1 MFQTNLPMSYEYKAS
16 ARCDKAPEG
25 SKHTVNRMLVCQ
37 HTCLCAAQITSAA
50 STKNSTD
57 LEFLYVLVR
66 IMCRI

>member
-1 MFQTNLPMSYEYKAS
+1 MFQTNLPMSCEYKAT

-57 LEFLYVLVR
+57 
-66 IMCRI
+66 